1 MSGHKNDNKQ
11 DIWHNL
17 TDAARI
23 LGVSTRTMQRHIE
36 HGKYKSKKQG
46 HNRLVLLPERDKSLD
61 IQIDIVTTLKQRVN
75 HLEVELEEAK
85 TRLKQTE
92 EETKNKDELL
102 TKERERYDTITVQKD
117 AIVMKLTQQLESQ
130 QQLLEYSAEP
140 LYRRWFKRGRK
151 TQRE

>member
-1 MSGHKNDNKQ
+1 MSGHQNDNKQ
-11 DIWHNL
+11 DIWHTL

-36 HGKYKSKKQG
+36 QGKYKSKKQG

-61 IQIDIVTTLKQRVN
+61 IQTDIVTTLKQRVN

-117 AIVMKLTQQLESQ
+117 AIVMKLAQQLESQ
-130 QQLLEYSAEP
+130 QQLLEYHEEP
-140 LYRRWFKRGRK
+140 FYRRWFKRGRK